1 MKTRKYIY
9 WLLALLCYLPAFTQS
24 PVKIQR
30 LEAGEKTCLHEGWF
44 ARKAS
49 EIGEDGNRLTGQPFE
64 ATGWMK
70 AKVPGT
76 VLTTLLE
83 NKIYPA
89 PEFGLNNQ
97 LIPDI
102 FHVGRAFYTYWFT

>member
-44 ARKAS
+44 ARNAS

-70 AKVPGT
+70 AKVPGYT
-76 VLTTLLE
+76 HPDGTCRIVAQITLR
-83 NKIYPA
+83 YPA
-89 PEFGLNNQ
+89 RHASL
-97 LIPDI
+97 
-102 FHVGRAFYTYWFT
+102 